1 MSYEP
6 RATVV
11 HKSLLEVKTFLGVEA
26 RMAILNLTM
35 TTALTMALKTFV
47 LVPVAI
53 VIHYALRWTTKND
66 PHFLAIYRRF
76 DLLGSV
82 YDPWVH
88 VKVRMNSR
96 PEGFAKGMLC

>member
-1 MSYEP
+1 MYEP
-6 RATVV
+6 RSTIV

-26 RMAILNLTM
+26 RMAILNLTIAA
-35 TTALTMALKTFV
+35 ALTMALQTPM
-47 LVPVAI
+47 LIPVA
-53 VIHYALRWTTKND
+53 VIIHLCLRWTTKND

-88 VKVRMNSR
+88 VKVRMNGR
-96 PEGFAKGMLC
+96 PDGFSKGMLC